1 MAPRAFLHGGSRSP
15 LRMPLDNFHY
25 HYNPDM
31 EGLVKKK
38 IGGLDYP
45 QIHMERGYFFM
56 RTPGI

>member
-1 MAPRAFLHGGSRSP
+1 
-15 LRMPLDNFHY
+15 MPLDNFHY